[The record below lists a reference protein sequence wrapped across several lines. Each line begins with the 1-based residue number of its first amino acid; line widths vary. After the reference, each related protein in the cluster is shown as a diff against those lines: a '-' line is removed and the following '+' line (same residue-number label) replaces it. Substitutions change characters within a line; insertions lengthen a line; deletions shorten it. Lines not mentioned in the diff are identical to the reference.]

1 MKTIYIQNTLLLLES
16 DTTYTKIVEYLNDVL
31 VLRKGQ
37 LKEFETKGK
46 EKISYLV
53 IEDEESE

>member
-1 MKTIYIQNTLLLLES
+1 
-16 DTTYTKIVEYLNDVL
+16 VEYLNDML